1 MCSVDSGAPLIRS
14 SVLAPAQLMGAL
26 FMGNKVCLKCDSKVS
41 VVMEQT
47 LRLLHHCGMPLTDV
61 DFMNGDGPTT
71 HALLMKAEPRMT
83 LFTGSSKVAE
93 ILARDLRGKIKLEDA
108 GWDWKVHMWCACVS
122 RCAFTGDASAAVAVT
137 TLSPLQFNTAVHLSD
152 INQYNVCL

>member
-1 MCSVDSGAPLIRS
+1 
-14 SVLAPAQLMGAL
+14 MGAL

-71 HALLMKAEPRMT
+71 HALVMTAEPRMT

-108 GWDWKVHMWCACVS
+108 GWDWKVRVRCACVM
-122 RCAFTGDASAAVAVT
+122 RGVLTGVASAAVAVDSACPT
-137 TLSPLQFNTAVHLSD
+137 AIQYCCSLVRYSPV
-152 INQYNVCL
+152 